1 MFVYIKVFSGMHVF
15 KHLDKCNIMWR
26 VVILAVT
33 PVAPPRR
40 KRMQSLDKQKTAND
54 EDSSEE
60 G

>member
-1 MFVYIKVFSGMHVF
+1 
-15 KHLDKCNIMWR
+15 MWL
-26 VVILAVT
+26 VVMPAVT